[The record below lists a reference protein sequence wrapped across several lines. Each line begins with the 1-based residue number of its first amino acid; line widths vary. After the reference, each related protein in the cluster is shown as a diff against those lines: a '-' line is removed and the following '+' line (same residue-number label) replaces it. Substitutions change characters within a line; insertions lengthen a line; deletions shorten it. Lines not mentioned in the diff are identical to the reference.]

1 MGVVVWYAFGG
12 QLDENELSA
21 DVKREMAAKAEAKE
35 EGGALQR
42 GIKALK
48 N

>member
-1 MGVVVWYAFGG
+1 MVWYAFGG
-12 QLDENELSA
+12 QLDEDELNA
-21 DVKREMAAKAEAKE
+21 DVKREMAAKAQAKK

-48 N
+48 K